1 MIHLFLYK
9 TLWDLNNS
17 ISSVG
22 STSSL
27 HSDMNKNDMQW
38 IHWIWTWHIS
48 RNTSHTQDLN
58 LTYPKEPQSQET
70 WGKALDYKTHEKWKQ
85 WRNQATTMNWRRVH
99 MLLFLFQ
106 WSFLFLKTTISKKT
120 RNETP
125 ILKADKQEPRS
136 MNLDNTTFPRTKS
149 KITQGQY
156 CPRYPVSSSFYLLS
170 LVLLLL
176 LCRKII
182 FHLISHHESSPR
194 KGIKEPAPKSN
205 NKHI

>member
-1 MIHLFLYK
+1 METMEKSSNNYELKESPCAPLPFSMIDDEENMIFY
-9 TLWDLNNS
+9 
-17 ISSVG
+17 VP
-22 STSSL
+22 
-27 HSDMNKNDMQW
+27 KN
-38 IHWIWTWHIS
+38 
-48 RNTSHTQDLN
+48 
-58 LTYPKEPQSQET
+58 Y
-70 WGKALDYKTHEKWKQ
+70 
-85 WRNQATTMNWRRVH
+85 NQRKLAT
-99 MLLFLFQ
+99 
-106 WSFLFLKTTISKKT
+106 KT

-176 LCRKII
+176 FCRKII
-182 FHLISHHESSPR
+182 FCLISHHESSPR
-194 KGIKEPAPKSN
+194 KGIKEPASKSN